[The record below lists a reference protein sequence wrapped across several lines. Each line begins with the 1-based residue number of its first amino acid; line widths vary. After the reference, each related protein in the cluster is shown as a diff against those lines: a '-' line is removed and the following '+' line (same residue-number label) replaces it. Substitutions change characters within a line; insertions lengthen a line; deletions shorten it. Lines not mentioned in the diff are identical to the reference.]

1 MSEERTLVIGATGIV
16 GRAVVRRLD
25 RAGREVV
32 AGRRWDGD
40 AAPLHERGIE
50 TVVLDVENR
59 ESMVPVVAG
68 CNHVIYCAAP
78 PRELNRGPY
87 MRRAVTG
94 IRNVLEVVRQEEID
108 RLVVTSTAATLG
120 AAAEGER
127 REPVDE
133 GDVYLP
139 GTSGDRFVEAAWAV
153 EQECRREAADGRFV
167 IMLNPSVTLGPGVK
181 IPQRDALSV
190 GREAPVNWVE
200 LERVADAHLAALV
213 SGRPGE
219 RYIVEGENGTVGG
232 LYDVASG
239 REDVQIGGSY
249 EANRER
255 FLLENGRHLDG
266 TKATHIFGL

>member
-16 GRAVVRRLD
+16 GRAVVGRLD
-25 RAGREVV
+25 RAGRDVI
-32 AGRRWDGD
+32 AGHRWDGD
-40 AAPLHERGIE
+40 AEPLRERGVE
-50 TVVLDVENR
+50 TAVLDVEDR
-59 ESMVPVVAG
+59 ESMLPVVAG
-68 CNHVIYCAAP
+68 CNQVIYCAAP
-78 PRELNRGPY
+78 SPDLNRGAY

-94 IRNVLEVVRQEEID
+94 IRNVLEVVREEEID

-120 AAAEGER
+120 AAKEGER

-167 IMLNPSVTLGPGVK
+167 MMLNPSVTLGPGVT
-181 IPQRDALSV
+181 IPEPDALSV

-200 LERVADAHLAALV
+200 LDRVADAHLAALV

-232 LYDVASG
+232 LYNVASG
-239 REDVQIGGSY
+239 REDVQIGESC
-249 EANRER
+249 EADRER